1 MRGSINLSWYER
13 QGYDP
18 NKIKEEITDTKVVK
32 GLGVCYKVFIEGD
45 AFESIDEQCHKKLM
59 DMKDTKESVRAA
71 KKEKASGASAST
83 AVVAPA
89 CKRSRSSSSD
99 SSSST
104 RHHRKKRKSERRA
117 AEKGNAAEVELT
129 PKELAERVA
138 AANKE
143 AIAAGKENIAAEKK
157 KQQEDKQNAKIAELA
172 EKKVWKERKDAA
184 KKFALKLTP
193 AIRNLQGALADPS
206 IQHVPVFMQDS
217 SKASLASCRE
227 VFEEMNMKKGQDKPA
242 ALSVDAEQVNK
253 LMKTGLQ
260 EAKDVSE
267 SLALL
272 LKLRKRGAEQTYV
285 R

>member
-1 MRGSINLSWYER
+1 M
-13 QGYDP
+13 
-18 NKIKEEITDTKVVK
+18 TKK
-32 GLGVCYKVFIEGD
+32 
-45 AFESIDEQCHKKLM
+45 
-59 DMKDTKESVRAA
+59 
-71 KKEKASGASAST
+71 
-83 AVVAPA
+83 
-89 CKRSRSSSSD
+89 
-99 SSSST
+99 
-104 RHHRKKRKSERRA
+104 
-117 AEKGNAAEVELT
+117 
-129 PKELAERVA
+129 
-138 AANKE
+138 
-143 AIAAGKENIAAEKK
+143 
-157 KQQEDKQNAKIAELA
+157 NAKIAELA

-206 IQHVPVFMQDS
+206 IQHVPAFMQDS

-227 VFEEMNMKKGQDKPA
+227 VFEEMNTKKGQDKPA